1 MTALLDVRDVSL
13 AFRGVDALT
22 SLSFAVERGEICA
35 LIGPNGAGKSS
46 LLNVINGVY
55 RASAGHI
62 LFDGEPFD
70 RPTPMSAAQRGIS
83 RTFQN
88 NALFHRMSVLDNVL
102 TGLTRLGRASFPEVA
117 FRVGR
122 HPAERRAFRRRAAE
136 VLRFLEIEAHRDT
149 VVGSLPYGL
158 QKRVE
163 VARALVAFPKLL
175 LLDEPMAGM
184 NAEEK
189 RELGRLVA
197 EINRTLGTTVV
208 LIEHD
213 IGVVMGLSHHVVV
226 LDYGRKVGD
235 GTPDEVRRNPD
246 VVAAYL
252 GTRQASPSLPA
263 REDGSGATPL
273 RH

>member
-1 MTALLDVRDVSL
+1 MTEALLDI
-13 AFRGVDALT
+13 RGV
-22 SLSFAVERGEICA
+22 SLSFRGIDALSDLSLSVARGEICA

-55 RASAGHI
+55 RASSGQI
-62 LFDGEPFD
+62 VFDGEPFD
-70 RPTPMSAAQRGIS
+70 RPTPMAAARRGVG

-88 NALFHRMSVLDNVL
+88 NALFHRMSVIDNVL
-102 TGLTRLGRASFPEVA
+102 TGLTRLGRSTFLEIA

-122 HPAERRAFRRRAAE
+122 HASERRAFRKRADE
-136 VLRFLEIEAHRDT
+136 IIDFLEITPYRDT

-163 VARALVAFPKLL
+163 FARALVAAPKLL

-184 NAEEK
+184 NADEK
-189 RELGRLVA
+189 VELSRLISDV
-197 EINRTLGTTVV
+197 NQTLATTIV

-213 IGVVMGLSHHVVV
+213 IGMVMGLSHHVVV

-235 GTPDEVRRNPD
+235 GTPEEVRRNPD
-246 VVAAYL
+246 VIAAYL
-252 GTRQASPSLPA
+252 GVK
-263 REDGSGATPL
+263 
-273 RH
+273 H

>member
-1 MTALLDVRDVSL
+1 MTEALLTVQDVSL
-13 AFRGVDALT
+13 SFKGISALT
-22 SLSFAVERGEICA
+22 GLNFAVAKGEICA

-55 RASAGHI
+55 RASGGQI
-62 LFDGEPFD
+62 VFDGHSYD
-70 RPTPMSAAQRGIS
+70 RLTPNGAARLGIG

-88 NALFHRMSVLDNVL
+88 NALFRRMSVLDNVL
-102 TGLTRLGRASFPEVA
+102 TGLTRLGRASFLEIA
-117 FRVGR
+117 FRIGR
-122 HPAERRAFRRRAAE
+122 QPEERRAFRKRAEDIIA
-136 VLRFLEIEAHRDT
+136 FLDIGPYRDAT
-149 VVGSLPYGL
+149 VGQLPYGL

-163 VARALVAFPKLL
+163 LARALVARPSLL

-184 NAEEK
+184 NSDEK
-189 RELGRLVA
+189 VDLSRFIADVNHELG
-197 EINRTLGTTVV
+197 ITIV

-246 VVAAYL
+246 VIAAYL
-252 GTRQASPSLPA
+252 GTR
-263 REDGSGATPL
+263 
-273 RH
+273 H

>member
-1 MTALLDVRDVSL
+1 MSPPILDVQHVSL
-13 AFRGVDALT
+13 AFRGIQALT
-22 SLSFAVERGEICA
+22 DLSFAVQRGEICA

-46 LLNVINGVY
+46 LLNIVNGVY
-55 RASAGHI
+55 RANSGQI
-62 LFDGEPFD
+62 VFDGAPFE
-70 RPTPMSAAQRGIS
+70 RPTPMAAAKRGIG

-102 TGLTRLGRASFPEVA
+102 TGLTRLGRCNLLEIA

-122 HPAERRAFRRRAAE
+122 HASERRAFRQKADE
-136 VLRFLEIEAHRDT
+136 IIGFLEIGAFRDT
-149 VVGSLPYGL
+149 VVGGLPYGL

-163 VARALVAFPKLL
+163 VARALVAAPKLL

-184 NAEEK
+184 NADEK
-189 RELGRLVA
+189 AELSRLVT
-197 EINRTLGTTVV
+197 EVNRAFGTTVV

-235 GTPDEVRRNPD
+235 GTPSEVRRNLD
-246 VVAAYL
+246 VIAAYL
-252 GTRQASPSLPA
+252 GTK
-263 REDGSGATPL
+263 
-273 RH
+273 H

>member
-1 MTALLDVRDVSL
+1 MSQTILDVQQV
-13 AFRGVDALT
+13 
-22 SLSFAVERGEICA
+22 SLSFRGIKALSDLSFSVEHGEICA

-46 LLNVINGVY
+46 LLNIVNGVY
-55 RASAGHI
+55 RASSGRI

-70 RPTPMSAAQRGIS
+70 RPTPMAAAQRGIG

-102 TGLTRLGRASFPEVA
+102 TGLTRLGRCSLLEIA

-122 HPAERRAFRRRAAE
+122 HPAERRTFRQRADE
-136 VLRFLEIEAHRDT
+136 IIGFLEIGPYRDT
-149 VVGSLPYGL
+149 VVGGLPYGL

-163 VARALVAFPKLL
+163 MARALVASPKLL

-184 NAEEK
+184 NADEK
-189 RELGRLVA
+189 VELSRLITEV
-197 EINRTLGTTVV
+197 NRAFGTSVV

-235 GTPDEVRRNPD
+235 GTPADVRRNPD
-246 VVAAYL
+246 VIAAYL
-252 GTRQASPSLPA
+252 GTK
-263 REDGSGATPL
+263 
-273 RH
+273 H

>member
-1 MTALLDVRDVSL
+1 MNHSLLEVRDISL
-13 AFRGVDALT
+13 SFRGVKAL
-22 SLSFAVERGEICA
+22 SELSFSVADGEICA

-46 LLNVINGVY
+46 LLNIINGVY
-55 RASAGHI
+55 RASAGQI
-62 LFDGEPFD
+62 VFDVEAFQ
-70 RPTPMSAAQRGIS
+70 RLTPMTAARRGIG

-88 NALFHRMSVLDNVL
+88 NALFHRMSVIDNVL
-102 TGLTRLGRASFPEVA
+102 TGLTRLGRSTFLEIA
-117 FRVGR
+117 FRTGR
-122 HPAERRAFRRRAAE
+122 HGAERRAFRRKADE
-136 VLRFLEIEAHRDT
+136 ILDFLEIAHYRET

-163 VARALVAFPKLL
+163 FARALVASPKLL

-184 NAEEK
+184 NADEK
-189 RELGRLVA
+189 SELARFISNVNQA
-197 EINRTLGTTVV
+197 LGTTIV

-246 VVAAYL
+246 VIAAYL
-252 GTRQASPSLPA
+252 GVK
-263 REDGSGATPL
+263 
-273 RH
+273 H

>member
-1 MTALLDVRDVSL
+1 MSPPILDVQQISL
-13 AFRGVDALT
+13 AFRGIKALT
-22 SLSFAVERGEICA
+22 NLSFSVERGEICA

-46 LLNVINGVY
+46 LLNIINGVY
-55 RASAGHI
+55 RASSGRI
-62 LFDGEPFD
+62 VLDGEPFE
-70 RPTPMSAAQRGIS
+70 RPTPMGAAQSGIG

-102 TGLTRLGRASFPEVA
+102 TGLTRLGRCNLLEIA

-122 HPAERRAFRRRAAE
+122 HPSERRAFRKRADE
-136 VLRFLEIEAHRDT
+136 IIGFLEIGPYRDT
-149 VVGSLPYGL
+149 VVGGLPYGL

-163 VARALVAFPKLL
+163 VARALVASPKLL

-184 NAEEK
+184 NADEK
-189 RELGRLVA
+189 TDLSRLIA
-197 EINRTLGTTVV
+197 EINRVFGTTVV

-235 GTPDEVRRNPD
+235 GTPAEVRRNPD

-252 GTRQASPSLPA
+252 GTK
-263 REDGSGATPL
+263 
-273 RH
+273 H

>member
-1 MTALLDVRDVSL
+1 MSAPILDVQQVSL
-13 AFRGVDALT
+13 SFRGIKAL
-22 SLSFAVERGEICA
+22 SDLSFAVEKGEICA

-46 LLNVINGVY
+46 LLNIVNGVY
-55 RASAGHI
+55 RASSGRLI
-62 LFDGEPFD
+62 LDGVPFD
-70 RPTPMSAAQRGIS
+70 RPTPMAAAQRGIG

-102 TGLTRLGRASFPEVA
+102 TGLTRLGRCSFLEIA

-122 HPAERRAFRRRAAE
+122 HPAERRAFRQRADE
-136 VLRFLEIEAHRDT
+136 ILGFLEIGAFRDT
-149 VVGSLPYGL
+149 VVGGLPYGL

-163 VARALVAFPKLL
+163 MARALVASPKLL

-184 NAEEK
+184 NGSEK
-189 RELGRLVA
+189 TELSRLITEV
-197 EINRTLGTTVV
+197 NRVFGTTVV

-235 GTPDEVRRNPD
+235 GTPAEVRSNPE

-252 GTRQASPSLPA
+252 GTK
-263 REDGSGATPL
+263 
-273 RH
+273 H